1 MEVTQAATA
10 AVAMKAA
17 QTQTAVGNA
26 VVKQAFDQFKSDGE
40 LLMQLLYKS
49 LGIGG
54 NVNVTA

>member
-1 MEVTQAATA
+1 MDVTSAATA
-10 AVAMKAA
+10 ATAMKAA
-17 QTQTAVGNA
+17 NVKTDAGNA

-54 NVNVTA
+54 NINVTA